1 MIASKVICDDTYS
14 NKSWCIVGQNLYS
27 LKEVNQMEREMC
39 SYLEWILYVDGP
51 ELKRFEQKVRKMY
64 GPEAG
69 ANPPP
74 WIPSSAALLPTPA
87 PSAPAP
93 VELSAAP
100 QIAPQAAQAS
110 YPSPASSP
118 PTSLHSDDTSP
129 ASSVACLTPPS
140 GEDQAAIAGTDG
152 KVGKAVITPLD
163 GSFAYAGPAVW

>member
-51 ELKRFEQKVRKMY
+51 ELDRFEQKVRKMY

-74 WIPSSAALLPTPA
+74 WIPSSAALLPPPPPA
-87 PSAPAP
+87 APAP
-93 VELSAAP
+93 VEITST
-100 QIAPQAAQAS
+100 IAPQAAQAS

-140 GEDQAAIAGTDG
+140 GDDQAAIVGADG
-152 KVGKAVITPLD
+152 KVGKTVPTPMD
-163 GSFAYAGPAVW
+163 GSFAFAGPAVW